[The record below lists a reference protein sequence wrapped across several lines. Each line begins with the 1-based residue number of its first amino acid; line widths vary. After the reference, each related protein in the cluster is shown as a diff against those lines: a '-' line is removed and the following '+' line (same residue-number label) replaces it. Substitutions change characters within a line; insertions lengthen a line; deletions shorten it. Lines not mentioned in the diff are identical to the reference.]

1 MGRKIIRPFLLSFLV
16 LLLLLAAG
24 LAQAAQER
32 ILSYDTLVKIQENA
46 SVTVTEIIQVE
57 SAGNQIRR
65 GIYRDI
71 PTTYKDSRGNRVRVD
86 FSLLSVLLDGNPEP
100 YTTERLANGI
110 RIRIGQEDVLLSL
123 GQHTYTI
130 TYKVKRVLGFFEEHD
145 ELYWNVTGNGWAF
158 PIESASATV
167 TLPPGAP
174 ASNAKIA
181 GFTGYT
187 GATGSD
193 YRAEATGDGVKFTTT
208 RALAAS
214 EGLTIVVGWPK
225 GYVNEPSSKQKL
237 LWFLKDNL
245 GILFCLLTLILLPL
259 WYLYAW
265 NKVGRDP
272 RKGVIFPRYTP
283 PEGFSPAAIRY
294 IRRMGYDDK
303 AFTAAII
310 NLAVQGRLI
319 IRQDGKK
326 KYSLENTGVQTPSS
340 PAEDILHSQLFSQGN
355 ILELDN
361 ANHMLI
367 STAGLRLH
375 KQLAAAYKGKLFK
388 SNTSWLLLGIL
399 MSFILLAVSLIFTV
413 LFGGFWGMLLLI
425 VSALGVII
433 ICAVFGKLLKAPT
446 VEGRKLMDEIE
457 GFKMF
462 LEVAEKDY
470 LQWSAPPER
479 TPELFEK
486 YLPHALALGVDQQW
500 AEKFS
505 TVLAAASQAGQG
517 YRPIWYQGSHFTG
530 FSAASLASNLSSSLN
545 NSIAASKM
553 APGSSSG
560 FSGGSSGGGGGG
572 GGGGGW

>member
-1 MGRKIIRPFLLSFLV
+1 MGRKIIRPIFLSFLI
-16 LLLLLAAG
+16 LLLLPAG

-32 ILSYDTLVKIQENA
+32 ILSYDADIKIHGDA

-65 GIYRDI
+65 GIFRDI
-71 PTTYKDSRGNRVRVD
+71 PTTYKDSKGNRVRVD
-86 FSLLSVLLDGNPEP
+86 FTLLSVLRDGNPEP
-100 YTTERLANGI
+100 YTTESLANGV
-110 RIRIGQEDVLLSL
+110 RIRIGQEDVLLPS
-123 GQHTYTI
+123 GQHTYAI
-130 TYKVKRVLGFFEEHD
+130 TYKVKRVLGFFPDHD

-158 PIESASATV
+158 AIDSASALV
-167 TLPPGAP
+167 TLPPGAA
-174 ASNAKIA
+174 ASSAKMTA
-181 GFTGYT
+181 YT
-187 GATGSD
+187 GKAGTTGSD
-193 YRAEATGDGVKFTTT
+193 YQAEATADGVKFSTT

-225 GYVNEPSSKQKL
+225 GYVVEPSSKQKF

-245 GILFCLLTLILLPL
+245 GILFSLLALILLPL

-319 IRQDGKK
+319 IRQEDKR
-326 KYSLENTGVQTPSS
+326 KYSLENTGVQATSS
-340 PAEDILHSQLFSQGN
+340 PEEDILHSQLFAQGDT
-355 ILELDN
+355 LELDN
-361 ANHMLI
+361 ANHMTF
-367 STAGLRLH
+367 SASGLRLH
-375 KQLAAAYKGKLFK
+375 KQLAAAYKGKYF
-388 SNTSWLLLGIL
+388 SANTSWLLLGIL
-399 MSFILLAVSLIFTV
+399 MGFILLAVSMIFTV
-413 LFGGFWGMLLLI
+413 LYGSFWGMLLLI
-425 VSALGVII
+425 ISALGVIVI
-433 ICAVFGKLLKAPT
+433 SAVFGKLLKAPT
-446 VEGRKLMDEIE
+446 LAGRAVMDEID

-505 TVLAAASQAGQG
+505 SVLAAASEAGQG
-517 YRPIWYQGSHFTG
+517 YRPVWYQGHYYTG
-530 FSAASLASNLSSSLN
+530 FSAASFASNLNSSFS
-545 NSIAASKM
+545 NSIAAAKT

>member
-1 MGRKIIRPFLLSFLV
+1 MGRKIIRPFLLSFLI
-16 LLLLLAAG
+16 LLLLLPAG
-24 LAQAAQER
+24 LARAAQER
-32 ILSYDTLVKIQENA
+32 ILSYDALIKIQENA

-86 FSLLSVLLDGNPEP
+86 FSLLSVLRDGNPEP

-130 TYKVKRVLGFFEEHD
+130 TYKVKRVLGFFPDQD
-145 ELYWNVTGNGWAF
+145 ELYWNVTGNGWKFA
-158 PIESASATV
+158 IDAASARV
-167 TLPPGAP
+167 TLPPGVP
-174 ASNAKIA
+174 ASSAEIKA
-181 GFTGYT
+181 FTGKD

-245 GILFCLLTLILLPL
+245 GILFSLLTLILLPL

-326 KYSLENTGVQTPSS
+326 KYSLENTGVQTPTS

-433 ICAVFGKLLKAPT
+433 ISAVFGKLLKAPT